1 MAVSVDGL
9 GYAAAELPVS
19 PETAAAHVA
28 ALDAFAQ
35 PGAWW
40 SGADRLAI
48 VEEARAASACSRCA
62 AAPAGALPATAA
74 GCASGEQ
81 DDADALPPAAVAAIH
96 GIRNHSGQLGRRWF
110 EHLIDMGLP
119 REAYVEVASLVA
131 SAVIVDSFAMGVGV
145 SPPPLPL
152 PAAAPGAPS
161 FAAAADVADAGAW
174 LPIAREGRANILRAL
189 GLVPS
194 AGRLFFD
201 TFAPSYFMR
210 PESSFALEAP
220 QVELVAARVSAVHEC
235 FY

>member
-1 MAVSVDGL
+1 MGDSAERRD
-9 GYAAAELPVS
+9 YAAAELPVS
-19 PETAAAHVA
+19 PETAAAHTA
-28 ALDAFAQ
+28 AVDAFAQ

-48 VEEARAASACSRCA
+48 VEETRAAAACSPCA
-62 AAPAGALPATAA
+62 EAPAGAPQATAA
-74 GCASGEQ
+74 GHAAGSE
-81 DDADALPPAAVAAIH
+81 DDAGALPPAAVAAIH
-96 GIRNHSGQLGRRWF
+96 GIRNHSGQLQRRWF
-110 EHLIDMGLP
+110 DNLIDMGLP

-131 SAVIVDSFAMGVGV
+131 SAVVVDSFALGVGLA
-145 SPPPLPL
+145 SPPL

-161 FAAAADVADAGAW
+161 FAASADVAHAGAW

-194 AGRLFFD
+194 AERLFFD
-201 TFAPSYFMR
+201 AFAPSYFMR
-210 PESSFALEAP
+210 PESSFALETP